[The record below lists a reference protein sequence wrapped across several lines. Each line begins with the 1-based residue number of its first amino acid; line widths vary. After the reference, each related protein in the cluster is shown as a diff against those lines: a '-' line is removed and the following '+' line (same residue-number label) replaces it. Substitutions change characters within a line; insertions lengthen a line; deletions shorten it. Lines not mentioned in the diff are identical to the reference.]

1 MGHEVYYEV
10 YPDVIFGLHFGLN
23 LFVLTLVNGSLHRA
37 AGGGRICLGS
47 LAGALCTLGALY
59 LPGLLR
65 SISSGQPRL
74 SKALA
79 LLPAGLPGMLG
90 PALALPVMAG
100 VTFGTFWG
108 RGFWQVAERLTL
120 YSFGLGGGLLLL
132 LRLFPRPQ
140 WKPGIQWEPGIRW
153 ESGIRGIP
161 GILGAG
167 AVCFLVMQ
175 RRARRRDRAGNICR
189 VTLAGSRGKLTVNAL
204 LDSGNSLREPI
215 SQRPVSILDRRIFE
229 SVWGEEDRL
238 PGPRVI
244 PYHSIGRRRGILEG
258 YRIPEMWVELQGVKK
273 RCRDIYVGLAEDGF
287 SQEGPYEMILSPW
300 ILEEGSGASPG
311 GQTV

>member
-132 LRLFPRPQ
+132 LRL
-140 WKPGIQWEPGIRW
+140 
-153 ESGIRGIP
+153 
-161 GILGAG
+161 LL
-167 AVCFLVMQ
+167 FLLLPAQPFIIALLVHLKLLLL
-175 RRARRRDRAGNICR
+175 ALLLHPRRDLAELIGELLARHLVRRDLRLRLGCGFGLRFGLLRALDAELREYIVYGE
-189 VTLAGSRGKLTVNAL
+189 AGEDLSRSA
-204 LDSGNSLREPI
+204 SLRLSSI
-215 SQRPVSILDRRIFE
+215 CIHRPNQSCFFMR
-229 SVWGEEDRL
+229 
-238 PGPRVI
+238 
-244 PYHSIGRRRGILEG
+244 
-258 YRIPEMWVELQGVKK
+258 
-273 RCRDIYVGLAEDGF
+273 
-287 SQEGPYEMILSPW
+287 
-300 ILEEGSGASPG
+300 
-311 GQTV
+311 